1 VPPIEDSATIE
12 NPMTVAR
19 TVVIP
24 RYTFEIVGG
33 DADRGR
39 RFVFEPT
46 EHQRAL
52 VGRGEASAFRLA
64 DPQVSLRHAALDVV
78 DNCLRWSDLDS
89 RNGTFVDGVRIGTA
103 FLSGGETVRLGQ
115 TVLKLDLEV
124 STTRVAIPQ
133 VTRFGRVIGASPEM
147 CGLYTAAE
155 RFSLEDE
162 PVLIEGE
169 MGAGK
174 ELLAEALHEVGP
186 RAGGPFLV
194 VDCAALAP
202 ALLETMLFGV
212 EAGALPE
219 VTTSRLGAFENA
231 RGGTLLLDEIGDL
244 DARTQAGVLRAIEDG
259 TILRVGG
266 RTPVRVDVRIIA
278 TTRRDLERDVE
289 AGHFQRSLFSNL
301 AVRRLEL
308 PPLRRRG
315 SDIELLASHFWTALG
330 GEGEVPDDF
339 VRRAKE
345 YGWPGNVQE
354 LVNAVARR
362 RASGAA
368 LATQSTTSEGG
379 VDIIGAV
386 IHDEASF
393 AEARRRVLD
402 AFESRYLAWLL
413 AKHGGNV
420 SRAAASAGIARRYF
434 YAIRSRTAGR

>member
-1 VPPIEDSATIE
+1 MGSLDDLATIE
-12 NPMTVAR
+12 NPRTAAR
-19 TVVIP
+19 TLEIP
-24 RYTFEIVGG
+24 RYTFEIVGE
-33 DADRGR
+33 DSERGR
-39 RFVFEPT
+39 RFAFEPR

-52 VGRGEASAFRLA
+52 LGRGEASAFRLT
-64 DPQVSLRHAALDVV
+64 DPLVSLRHAALDIV
-78 DNCLRWSDLDS
+78 DNRLRLTDLDS
-89 RNGTFVDGVRIGTA
+89 RNGTFVDGVRVGTA
-103 FLSGGETVRLGQ
+103 YLSGGETVRLGQ

-124 STTRVAIPQ
+124 SKTLVTVSQ
-133 VTRFGRVIGASPEM
+133 LTRFGRVLGASPEM
-147 CGLYTAAE
+147 SGLYTSAE

-169 MGAGK
+169 TGAGK

-186 RAGGPFLV
+186 RASGPFIV

-202 ALLETMLFGV
+202 ALLETMLFGL

-219 VTTSRLGAFENA
+219 VTASRPGALEKA
-231 RGGTLLLDEIGDL
+231 RGGTLLLDEVGDL
-244 DARTQAGVLRAIEDG
+244 DGRAQAGVLRAIEDA

-266 RTPVRVDVRIIA
+266 RSPVAVDVRILA
-278 TTRRDLERDVE
+278 TTRRALERDVE
-289 AGHFQRSLFSNL
+289 AGHFLRPLFSKL

-315 SDIELLASHFWTALG
+315 SDIQMLASHFWTALG
-330 GEGEVPDDF
+330 GDGAVPDDF

-362 RASGAA
+362 LASGPAA
-368 LATQSTTSEGG
+368 AARDTKADSDG
-379 VDIIGAV
+379 DIIGSV
-386 IHDEASF
+386 IRDEASF

-402 AFESRYLAWLL
+402 AFESRYLAWML

-434 YAIRSRTAGR
+434 YAIRSRSGPR